1 MVGSAQL
8 QTVNIWELTQ
18 SLENMITKTVGKST
32 PNVWDKKANSSWY
45 LMNGEGCIAPNT
57 S

>member
-18 SLENMITKTVGKST
+18 SLENRITKTVGKST
-32 PNVWDKKANSSWY
+32 ANVWDKKANSSWY